1 MRQRRK
7 PWAIPYLE
15 NSEIVTIIDEKKDIE
30 MLKKNNK
37 YELEVGLGK
46 GAFINSLASANP
58 KKLYVGIEAQ
68 PSVLVTAVMK
78 TEAAKLTNL
87 SYFLANAF
95 NIKKFLPQRSASIIY
110 INFPDP
116 WPKARHEKRRLLC
129 KDMLDNFYEILN
141 ESGEIVLKTDNQ
153 GLYEYALVS
162 FTQNRYII
170 ISNSEDYQ
178 LVAGDYPT
186 EYETK
191 FRKLGNPI
199 YRIKA
204 RKV

>member
-15 NSEIVTIIDEKKDIE
+15 TSKIVKIIDEEKVEEKLEIPI
-30 MLKKNNK
+30 K

-46 GAFINSLASANP
+46 GNFINSKASANP
-58 KKLYVGIEAQ
+58 KKNYIGIEAQ

-78 TEAAKLTNL
+78 TEAANLTNL
-87 SYFLANAF
+87 SYILANAF
-95 NIKKFLPQRSASIIY
+95 NIRNFLKPRSASIIY

-129 KDMLDNFYEILN
+129 KDMLDNFYEILTD
-141 ESGEIVLKTDNQ
+141 SGEIILKTDNQ

-162 FTQNRYII
+162 FVKNRYII

-178 LVAGDYPT
+178 LELGDYPT

-191 FRKLGNPI
+191 FRKLGSPI

-204 RKV
+204 RKA

>member
-15 NSEIVTIIDEKKDIE
+15 TSKIVKIIDEEKVEEKLEIPI
-30 MLKKNNK
+30 K

-46 GAFINSLASANP
+46 GNFINSKASANP
-58 KKLYVGIEAQ
+58 KKNYIGIEAQ

-78 TEAAKLTNL
+78 TEAANLTNL
-87 SYFLANAF
+87 SYILANAF
-95 NIKKFLPQRSASIIY
+95 NIRNFLKSRSASIIY

-129 KDMLDNFYEILN
+129 KDMLDNFYEILTD
-141 ESGEIVLKTDNQ
+141 SGEIILKTDNQ

-162 FTQNRYII
+162 FVKNRYII

-178 LVAGDYPT
+178 LELGDYPT

-191 FRKLGNPI
+191 FRKIGSPI

-204 RKV
+204 RKA

>member
-15 NSEIVTIIDEKKDIE
+15 TSKIVRIIDDKKDME
-30 MLKKNNK
+30 MLELPSK

-46 GAFINSLASANP
+46 GDFINSKASANP
-58 KKLYVGIEAQ
+58 KKNYIGIEAQ

-87 SYFLANAF
+87 SYILANAF
-95 NIKKFLPQRSASIIY
+95 YIRNFLKPKSATIIY

-129 KDMLDNFYEILN
+129 KDMLDNFYEILTN
-141 ESGEIVLKTDNQ
+141 TGEIIFKTDNQ

-162 FTQNRYII
+162 FVQNRYII

-178 LVAGDYPT
+178 LQSGDYQT

-191 FRKLGNPI
+191 FRNLGNPI

>member
-15 NSEIVTIIDEKKDIE
+15 KSEIVTIIDDKKDIE
-30 MLKKNNK
+30 ILKTPTK

-46 GAFINSLASANP
+46 GDFINNLASANP
-58 KKLYVGIEAQ
+58 KKIFIGIEAQ

-78 TEAAKLTNL
+78 TESAKLTNL
-87 SYFLANAF
+87 SYLLANAF
-95 NIKKFLPQRSASIIY
+95 SIKKYLAPKSASIIY

-129 KDMLDNFYEILN
+129 KDMLDNFYEILID
-141 ESGEIVLKTDNQ
+141 SGEIVLKTDNQ

-162 FTQNRYII
+162 FSQNRYII
-170 ISNSEDYQ
+170 ISNSQDYQ
-178 LVAGDYPT
+178 LESGDYPT

>member
-15 NSEIVTIIDEKKDIE
+15 TSKIVRIIDDKKDME
-30 MLKKNNK
+30 MLELPSK

-46 GAFINSLASANP
+46 GDFINSKASANP
-58 KKLYVGIEAQ
+58 KKNYIGIEAQ

-87 SYFLANAF
+87 NYILANAF
-95 NIKKFLPQRSASIIY
+95 NIRNFLKPKSATIIY

-129 KDMLDNFYEILN
+129 KDMLDNFYEILTN
-141 ESGEIVLKTDNQ
+141 TGEIIFKTDNQ

-162 FTQNRYII
+162 FEQNRYII

-178 LVAGDYPT
+178 LESGDYPT

-204 RKV
+204 RKA

>member
-7 PWAIPYLE
+7 PWAAPYLE
-15 NSEIVTIIDEKKDIE
+15 TSKIVKIIDDKKDIE
-30 MLKKNNK
+30 MLKLPIQ
-37 YELEVGLGK
+37 YELEVGVGK
-46 GAFINSLASANP
+46 GGFINNKAAANP
-58 KKLYVGIEAQ
+58 RKTFIGIEAQ

-78 TEAAKLTNL
+78 TEEAKLTNL
-87 SYFLANAF
+87 SYILANAF
-95 NIKKFLPQRSASIIY
+95 NIRKFLPPKQATVIY

-129 KDMLDNFYEILN
+129 KEMLDNFYETLKD
-141 ESGEIVLKTDNQ
+141 SGEIILKTDNQ

-162 FTQNRYII
+162 LAQNRYII
-170 ISNSEDYQ
+170 ISNSQDYQ
-178 LVAGDYPT
+178 LELGDYPT

-204 RKV
+204 RKA

>member
-15 NSEIVTIIDEKKDIE
+15 NSEIVTIIDDKKDIE
-30 MLKKNNK
+30 MLKKPNK

-87 SYFLANAF
+87 SYLLANAF
-95 NIKKFLPQRSASIIY
+95 NIKKFLPQRSASTIY

>member
-15 NSEIVTIIDEKKDIE
+15 TSKIVKIIDDKKDME
-30 MLKKNNK
+30 MLELPSK

-46 GAFINSLASANP
+46 GDFINSKASANP
-58 KKLYVGIEAQ
+58 NKNYIGIESQ

-87 SYFLANAF
+87 SYILANAF
-95 NIKKFLPQRSASIIY
+95 YIRNFLKPKSATIIY

-129 KDMLDNFYEILN
+129 KDMLDNFYEILTN
-141 ESGEIVLKTDNQ
+141 TGEIIFKTDNQ

-162 FTQNRYII
+162 FVQNRYII

-178 LVAGDYPT
+178 LESGDYPT

-204 RKV
+204 RKA

>member
-15 NSEIVTIIDEKKDIE
+15 NSEIVTIIDDKKDIE
-30 MLKKNNK
+30 MLKKPK
-37 YELEVGLGK
+37 KFELEVGLGK

-58 KKLYVGIEAQ
+58 KKFYVGIEAQ

-87 SYFLANAF
+87 SYLLANAF
-95 NIKKFLPQRSASIIY
+95 NIKKFLPQQSASIIY

-162 FTQNRYII
+162 FTKNRYII

>member
-15 NSEIVTIIDEKKDIE
+15 TSKIVRIIDDKKDME
-30 MLKKNNK
+30 MLELPSK

-46 GAFINSLASANP
+46 GDFINSKASANP
-58 KKLYVGIEAQ
+58 KKNYIGIEAQ

-87 SYFLANAF
+87 SYILANAF
-95 NIKKFLPQRSASIIY
+95 YIRNFLKPKSATIIY

-129 KDMLDNFYEILN
+129 KDMLDNFYEILTN
-141 ESGEIVLKTDNQ
+141 TGEIIFKTDNQ

-162 FTQNRYII
+162 FVQNRYII

-178 LVAGDYPT
+178 LESGDYPT

-204 RKV
+204 RKA

>member
-15 NSEIVTIIDEKKDIE
+15 TSKIVKIIDEEKVEEKLEIPI
-30 MLKKNNK
+30 K

-46 GAFINSLASANP
+46 GNFINSKASANP
-58 KKLYVGIEAQ
+58 KKNYIGIEAQ

-87 SYFLANAF
+87 SYILANAF
-95 NIKKFLPQRSASIIY
+95 NIRNFLKPRSASIIY

-129 KDMLDNFYEILN
+129 KDMLDNFYEILTD
-141 ESGEIVLKTDNQ
+141 SGEIILKTDNQ

-162 FTQNRYII
+162 FVKNRYII

-178 LVAGDYPT
+178 LELGDYPT

-191 FRKLGNPI
+191 FRKLGSPI

-204 RKV
+204 RKA